1 MRAATYVLLTLAAG
15 VATPTVAATWGELS
29 DGMAPRAVAYGTVP
43 APAPAGCPPCG
54 PSASAPQGSIVPM
67 PGGGWGGVPA
77 PAWGGGPGTAR
88 GTGPTWGPG
97 PAWGAGPSPAWG
109 AGPGSAWGGAP
120 SVPFDA
126 PGVAAL
132 PPSWS
137 TPPEALLPMRDGG
150 LPNGAVQLWSFG
162 QINTSTDPYNPWGLS
177 TPFMFVP
184 WSTPLSG
191 WTNAQT
197 WNWWRTRSGVRS
209 PAW

>member
-1 MRAATYVLLTLAAG
+1 
-15 VATPTVAATWGELS
+15 
-29 DGMAPRAVAYGTVP
+29 
-43 APAPAGCPPCG
+43 
-54 PSASAPQGSIVPM
+54 
-67 PGGGWGGVPA
+67 
-77 PAWGGGPGTAR
+77 
-88 GTGPTWGPG
+88 
-97 PAWGAGPSPAWG
+97 
-109 AGPGSAWGGAP
+109 
-120 SVPFDA
+120 VPFDA

-132 PPSWS
+132 PPGWS

-197 WNWWRTRSGVRS
+197 WNWWRMRSGVRS

>member
-1 MRAATYVLLTLAAG
+1 MRAATILLLAFAATASQPAFAATWSELSAG
-15 VATPTVAATWGELS
+15 APAVRPVAWDPRSATPTN
-29 DGMAPRAVAYGTVP
+29 
-43 APAPAGCPPCG
+43 GCPPCG
-54 PSASAPQGSIVPM
+54 PAASGPVYGAPPAVASPYGATPFGGAMSGA
-67 PGGGWGGVPA
+67 PGGPGWPGTNGWGGP
-77 PAWGGGPGTAR
+77 
-88 GTGPTWGPG
+88 
-97 PAWGAGPSPAWG
+97 PSLPY
-109 AGPGSAWGGAP
+109 
-120 SVPFDA
+120 DA

-132 PPSWS
+132 PPGWS
-137 TPPEALLPMRDGG
+137 TPPEALLPMRDGN

-162 QINTSTDPYNPWGLS
+162 QINNSTDPYNPWGLS

>member
-1 MRAATYVLLTLAAG
+1 MRAATYVLLALVNG
-15 VATPTVAATWGELS
+15 IATPATAATWGELS
-29 DGMAPRAVAYGTVP
+29 DGAATRAVAHIAIQ

-54 PSASAPQGSIVPM
+54 PSASAPRGSAMPM
-67 PGGGWGGVPA
+67 PGGGWGGGPA
-77 PAWGGGPGTAR
+77 PAWGVGPGTAW
-88 GTGPTWGPG
+88 GGGPNPTWG
-97 PAWGAGPSPAWG
+97 S
-109 AGPGSAWGGAP
+109 AP

-162 QINTSTDPYNPWGLS
+162 QINNSTDPYNPWGLS

-197 WNWWRTRSGVRS
+197 WNWWRTRTGVRS